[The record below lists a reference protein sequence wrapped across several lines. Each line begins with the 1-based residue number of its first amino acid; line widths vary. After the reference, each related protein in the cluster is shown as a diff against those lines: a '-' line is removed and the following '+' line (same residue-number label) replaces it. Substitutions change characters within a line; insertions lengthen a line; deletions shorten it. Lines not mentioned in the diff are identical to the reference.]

1 MSENGVIHN
10 ANIYGIDL
18 SKIDGLIL
26 SHGHFDHFTGL
37 VNIIKRIS
45 YSRQASANNIDV
57 FTHLDAFLRRWAIFP
72 DGKRA
77 KFQILLRWISGM
89 ISSLAMQ
96 DVSQVCYV

>member
-1 MSENGVIHN
+1 VSENSVIHN

-45 YSRQASANNIDV
+45 YSRQASANNIYKKLQKDI
-57 FTHLDAFLRRWAIFP
+57 FLLTIAV
-72 DGKRA
+72 
-77 KFQILLRWISGM
+77 L
-89 ISSLAMQ
+89 
-96 DVSQVCYV
+96 C